1 MYYPGL
7 IQCNILNWL
16 SSLKLNT
23 MPQFLGC
30 FVKCFYFIWSKII
43 ITSSCQKC
51 PGEGASIVVPVW
63 WAVRITKVG
72 TGTATRWRIVDNVN
86 VMASS
91 ESRPTMRAAVYGI
104 SVRTIPPC
112 LRQTRYLFRKSTKN
126 RGQGAICPEMSRSR
140 SYCGVW
146 LTYSLEPEY
155 EHYASQLNIKHVPFY
170 DLKKTNS
177 RKKNCGVLFAKE
189 VCV

>member
-91 ESRPTMRAAVYGI
+91 ESRPIMRAAVYGI
-104 SVRTIPPC
+104 SVRTILPC
-112 LRQTRYLFRKSTKN
+112 LRQFHRCPSWLVNQREKKCLGIISVP
-126 RGQGAICPEMSRSR
+126 GATAGTCWENNKWK
-140 SYCGVW
+140 G
-146 LTYSLEPEY
+146 LTMQRLCSKIGI
-155 EHYASQLNIKHVPFY
+155 HT
-170 DLKKTNS
+170 DKKIYW
-177 RKKNCGVLFAKE
+177 
-189 VCV
+189 